1 MTKLKKIIIR
11 SFLVFLIIIPMAAF
25 AHFIIFPQETR
36 SILIDYSDFKKEG
49 RLYFNTNTSHYK
61 IDTLKSL
68 IQQASILVSNFWG
81 QKKCNLKFVYCDKED
96 DFEKYSVS
104 PSAPAVTYL
113 TLGSVVVLSN
123 GAIDLDIIAHEI
135 SHAEFYDI
143 WVLISLLLKYQVGL
157 NMD

>member
-1 MTKLKKIIIR
+1 MG
-11 SFLVFLIIIPMAAF
+11 A
-25 AHFIIFPQETR
+25 
-36 SILIDYSDFKKEG
+36 
-49 RLYFNTNTSHYK
+49 
-61 IDTLKSL
+61 
-68 IQQASILVSNFWG
+68 
-81 QKKCNLKFVYCDKED
+81 KKCNLKFVYCDKED